1 MNKKFIILLL
11 YKITFFLLILSCD
24 LSENTPQNKMND
36 ISNLEKKYMDDL
48 DYKCL
53 SKKESVKFKDSQK
66 LDINNNKNSSYY
78 SRISNFSNSHNKT
91 RTFCE
96 TRWLILSK
104 KQKNARPTNSL
115 IRKAFNLYLCLYKCE
130 TN

>member
-36 ISNLEKKYMDDL
+36 ISNLEKNYMNDS

-53 SKKESVKFKDSQK
+53 NKKESTGVKDSQK
-66 LDINNNKNSSYY
+66 LDNNNYKNRSYS
-78 SRISNFSNSHNKT
+78 SRISNFSNSSSKT
-91 RTFCE
+91 RTVCK
-96 TRWLILSK
+96 TRD
-104 KQKNARPTNSL
+104 
-115 IRKAFNLYLCLYKCE
+115 
-130 TN
+130 